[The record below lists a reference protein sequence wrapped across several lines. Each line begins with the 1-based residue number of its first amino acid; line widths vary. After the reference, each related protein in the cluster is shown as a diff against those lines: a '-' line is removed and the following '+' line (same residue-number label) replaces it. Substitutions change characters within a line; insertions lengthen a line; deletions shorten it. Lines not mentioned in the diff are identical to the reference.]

1 MKMERHVTEYR
12 DKKINCNFKRGHKMF
27 KPVGRPSSFKH
38 NSKKLVE
45 MKVPFEMY
53 CSCDDA

>member
-1 MKMERHVTEYR
+1 
-12 DKKINCNFKRGHKMF
+12 MF
-27 KPVGRPSSFKH
+27 KLVGRPSSFKH

-45 MKVPFEMY
+45 MKVSFEMY

>member
-1 MKMERHVTEYR
+1 MERHVTEYR

-45 MKVPFEMY
+45 MKVSFEMY